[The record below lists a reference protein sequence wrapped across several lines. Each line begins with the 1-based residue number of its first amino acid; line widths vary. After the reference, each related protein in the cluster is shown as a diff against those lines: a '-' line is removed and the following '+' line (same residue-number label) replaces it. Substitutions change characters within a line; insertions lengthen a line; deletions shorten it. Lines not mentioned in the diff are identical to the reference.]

1 MRTYIWI
8 RGTIINAI
16 YHQVRSTARFDRP
29 PCRSRY
35 PARAVPSPT
44 FLISFNIYLIVL
56 LLPSA
61 VIYSLICLLHYPVI
75 PQRHV
80 SDSVLRT
87 RRLSCPRVLLTPRRA
102 GGGARVVPRGH
113 PSFHRRRTHSLIPHR
128 CIATRAVHLNCM
140 IPANTRRRSQSGFS
154 GFTHTSREAVLS
166 PITFYR
172 SPKPYL
178 PNASSTP
185 LRRPLFVYVW
195 WGSRE
200 PADLSNSAENC
211 GPLAEADLQS
221 PFS

>member
-16 YHQVRSTARFDRP
+16 YHQVRSAARFDRP
-29 PCRSRY
+29 PYRSRY

-44 FLISFNIYLIVL
+44 FVISYLIVL
-56 LLPSA
+56 LLPLA
-61 VIYSLICLLHYPVI
+61 VIYSLIRPSHYPVI
-75 PQRHV
+75 PQCHV

-87 RRLSCPRVLLTPRRA
+87 RRLSRPRVLLTPRRA

-172 SPKPYL
+172 SPKPCL
-178 PNASSTP
+178 PNASSSP
-185 LRRPLFVYVW
+185 LRRPLFVYAC
-195 WGSRE
+195 WGS
-200 PADLSNSAENC
+200 
-211 GPLAEADLQS
+211 
-221 PFS
+221 